1 MKKTLLLIFLAAICT
16 TMYAQNEQKADSTTS
31 KPKKYINTEYRA
43 IIEESSPEILYG
55 KAFLTIYNEGQTQDY
70 AMMKPNAKDLT
81 FTANLIIPSSEKES
95 KNAFTADANFKI
107 DGNKLLI
114 TLEDVSITSKKV
126 VLKLK
131 KKIQDDVLSDNE
143 KKNAQLKE
151 AEASINAYM
160 QSLFSKIKNSK
171 AVLSDKYWKEIT
183 NGNIVKGMSMDE
195 CLLAKGKPGTTFKES
210 DYSTQWSY
218 GLYYTIYFSDGIA
231 EEVVK

>member
-1 MKKTLLLIFLAAICT
+1 MKKTLLLIILAAICT
-16 TMYAQNEQKADSTTS
+16 AIYAQEEQKTDSAAP
-31 KPKKYINTEYRA
+31 KPKKFINTEYRA
-43 IIEESSPEILYG
+43 IIEEDSPEILYG
-55 KAFLTIYNEGQTQDY
+55 KAFLTIYDEGQTQDY

-81 FTANLIIPSSEKES
+81 FSANLVIPSSEKDS
-95 KNAFTADANFKI
+95 KNAFTADANFKV
-107 DGNKLLI
+107 DGSSLLV
-114 TLEDVSITSKKV
+114 TLDDVSMTSKKV

-131 KKIQDDVLSDNE
+131 KRIQDDVLGDNE
-143 KKNAQLKE
+143 KKNAQLRE

-171 AVLSDKYWKEIT
+171 ANVTDKYWKEIA

-195 CLLAKGKPGTTFKES
+195 CLLSKGKPGTMFKES